1 MASNPKSLT
10 KEAILNNAPTTV
22 EPEEVALHDELII
35 KTEEE
40 VSVAKADC
48 AYESMKFIKDL
59 VGILGDS
66 TSSQP
71 TIKPEVKANHIS
83 IGATKVEK
91 DASIDNK
98 LTVESKEESKID
110 GKLMKKSKTTAGY
123 ESNTTVEYRKCK
135 MCNQLFSSLALAKHE
150 LIHSKVAAL
159 LRLLNEKS
167 VKLLRERKGNPVNWR
182 KNPWLEVDKVKR
194 KIEMWETKN
203 PEKAVCEMAKTGLA
217 TNSFFSVFFS

>member
-1 MASNPKSLT
+1 MKYAKEMAINPKSLS
-10 KEAILNNAPTTV
+10 KEKETILNNAPTTV
-22 EPEEVALHDELII
+22 EPEEVSLHDELII

-40 VSVAKADC
+40 ASVANADC
-48 AYESMKFIKDL
+48 ADESMKFIKDL

-71 TIKPEVKANHIS
+71 TINADVKANHTS
-83 IGATKVEK
+83 IG
-91 DASIDNK
+91 
-98 LTVESKEESKID
+98 

-167 VKLLRERKGNPVNWR
+167 VKLLRERKGNPANWR

-203 PEKAVCEMAKTGLA
+203 PEKALCEMAKTGLA
-217 TNSFFSVFFS
+217 TISFFSVFFS